1 MTISLKNT
9 IIQMQQTHQTGS
21 AKVNKTVA
29 NTRLQKLY
37 EFKVSHIFN
46 IIIPP
51 TSAAAREHT
60 LCVYLQI
67 ETWMSRQLCPT
78 DWGDGTTMLM
88 PCCRLKQLWA
98 PHHRN
103 FCNSYIA
110 PEREIAYHATAKE
123 PKCYVAP
130 CADIAKAISSLF

>member
-67 ETWMSRQLCPT
+67 QTWMSRQLCPT
-78 DWGDGTTMLM
+78 DWGWHNHANALLPIKTTLS
-88 PCCRLKQLWA
+88 PA
-98 PHHRN
+98 PL
-103 FCNSYIA
+103 A
-110 PEREIAYHATAKE
+110 PAREIAFHATAKE